1 MSLWMIWLLP
11 GTRTCNIFINGWLSI
26 GWRTK
31 LLLQEM
37 VGNHP
42 FHPLKNWLFRV
53 PGEFRVFR
61 QWFVLPTQVAG
72 WFQGTRAHLR
82 RCDQA
87 TWWFDRIDKD
97 CFVCLFACLLVCLF
111 VCLFLLSFPGEPQ
124 NQWYMP
130 KSGSG
135 YYHKLILW
143 HLFMHSSVFLP
154 WVQDVINVR
163 VCSYTKMSFVHILL
177 VFIG

>member
-97 CFVCLFACLLVCLF
+97 CFVLFVCLLACLF
-111 VCLFLLSFPGEPQ
+111 VCLFVFVVFSRRTTKSVIYAQKWLRILSQAHIVTSVYAF
-124 NQWYMP
+124 
-130 KSGSG
+130 KCFSTLSSGC
-135 YYHKLILW
+135 
-143 HLFMHSSVFLP
+143 
-154 WVQDVINVR
+154 N
-163 VCSYTKMSFVHILL
+163 
-177 VFIG
+177 